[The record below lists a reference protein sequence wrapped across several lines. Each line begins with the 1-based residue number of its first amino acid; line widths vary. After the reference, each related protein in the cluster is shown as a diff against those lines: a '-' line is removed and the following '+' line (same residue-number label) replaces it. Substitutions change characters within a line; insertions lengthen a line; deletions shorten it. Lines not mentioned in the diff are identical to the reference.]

1 MVPHRVAAVGERNLV
16 RGHLGVVM
24 EAVEDLENTGSFW

>member
-1 MVPHRVAAVGERNLV
+1 MVPQCVAAVGERNIV